1 MNLETGKGL
10 NRGSGTVFT
19 VGHSSHSL
27 EVFLGLLVEH
37 GTTALV
43 DVRSAPY
50 SRFNPQFNR
59 EELAAVLKVQGIAYI
74 YLGHEL
80 GGRSEDPSC
89 YDRETGCIRYDLLAK
104 EPRFRDGL
112 LRVLRGAKD
121 HRVTLMCAEKRPLD
135 CHRTL
140 LVGHELD
147 KLGVEV
153 AHILSD
159 AGLQSH
165 EAAMDELLDRFPSC
179 GPSLLEPHRS
189 RSEQV
194 AAAVAEQAKVVGHRV
209 DMGAAVRKR
218 GRG

>member
-1 MNLETGKGL
+1 MGL
-10 NRGSGTVFT
+10 NRGSGTVLT
-19 VGHSSHSL
+19 VGHSNHSL
-27 EVFLGLLVEH
+27 EVFLGLLFDH

-59 EELAAVLKVQGIAYI
+59 EKLAAVLKGQGIAYI

-89 YDRETGCIRYDLLAK
+89 YDGETGCIRYDLVAK
-104 EPRFRDGL
+104 EPRFHDGL
-112 LRVLRGAKD
+112 KRVLHGAKD
-121 HRVTLMCAEKRPLD
+121 HRITLMCAEKQPLD

-147 KLGVEV
+147 KIGVEV
-153 AHILSD
+153 AHILPGSD
-159 AGLQSH
+159 LQSH
-165 EAAMDELLDRFPSC
+165 AAAMDALLDRFPTC

-189 RSEQV
+189 RAEQV
-194 AAAVAEQAKVVGHRV
+194 AAAVAEQAKIVGHRI
-209 DMGAAVRKR
+209 DMGVAVRKR
-218 GRG
+218 RQG